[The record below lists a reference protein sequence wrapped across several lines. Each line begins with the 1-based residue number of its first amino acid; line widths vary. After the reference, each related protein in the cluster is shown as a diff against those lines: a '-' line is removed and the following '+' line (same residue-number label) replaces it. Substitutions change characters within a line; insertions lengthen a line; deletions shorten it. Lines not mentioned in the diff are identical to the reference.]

1 MLARL
6 SSQETAKKMEEL
18 GPSDEACQ
26 MSISPGGVEC
36 RIFLSIQLLL
46 GSRYPERGNISRPP
60 LQPGKS
66 M

>member
-1 MLARL
+1 
-6 SSQETAKKMEEL
+6 MEEL

-26 MSISPGGVEC
+26 MPISPGGVEC